1 WLLGFSI
8 NMLTLFGLVLAI
20 GIVVDDAIVV
30 VENAAHH
37 IEEGLPPRQATIQ
50 AMSEVLG
57 PIIGITLVLMSVF
70 LPSAFM
76 SGITGQLYQQF
87 ALTIAATALIS
98 AINAVTL
105 KPAQC
110 ALWLRPVS
118 HKRKNFFYRG
128 FNRVYDAIE
137 GIYTAIVR
145 TLTRHVATVLVVFFA
160 LVGLAGWWYTRVP
173 TGFFPTE

>member
-1 WLLGFSI
+1 
-8 NMLTLFGLVLAI
+8 MLTLFGLVLAI

-37 IEEGLPPRQATIQ
+37 IEEGLAPKPATIQ

-70 LPSAFM
+70 LPSAFLG
-76 SGITGQLYQQF
+76 GITGQLYQQF
-87 ALTIAATALIS
+87 ALTIAATAFIS

-110 ALWLRPVS
+110 ALWLRPPQ
-118 HKRKNFFYRG
+118 RTEELLYAW
-128 FNRVYDAIE
+128 FNRV
-137 GIYTAIVR
+137 VR
-145 TLTRHVATVLVVFFA
+145 PAGS
-160 LVGLAGWWYTRVP
+160 GLCGDRSP
-173 TGFFPTE
+173 LSCKCRS